1 MIHDHP
7 EGAGRCG
14 GRKGALTEPLVL
26 AALQRTVAHG
36 YDLRTAI
43 TQMTD
48 ERATIDAGGL
58 YRTLRRLEED
68 GFVTSEWTEGE
79 SGPQRRAYCITAEGL
94 ELAEDWARH
103 LRSRSELL
111 ALVAGLLESAEAPC
125 TGLEVRR

>member
-1 MIHDHP
+1 MMHDHP

-43 TQMTD
+43 TQMTG

-68 GFVTSEWTEGE
+68 GFVTSQWTEGE
-79 SGPQRRAYCITAEGL
+79 SGPQRRDYRITPEGL

-103 LRSRSELL
+103 LHARSELL
-111 ALVAGLLESAEAPC
+111 ALVAALLQSAGGPPASAE
-125 TGLEVRR
+125 GGR